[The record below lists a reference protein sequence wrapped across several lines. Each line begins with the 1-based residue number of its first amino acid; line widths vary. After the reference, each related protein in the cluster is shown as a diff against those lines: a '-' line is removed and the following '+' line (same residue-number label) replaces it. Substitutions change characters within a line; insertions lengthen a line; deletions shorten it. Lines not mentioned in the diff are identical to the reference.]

1 MNKYD
6 ADHAAEWMEMHPYG
20 WYNDEDDKGTGDEDD
35 DYDEVT
41 DDYETMEPEEF
52 LEKYL

>member
-1 MNKYD
+1 MYD
-6 ADHAAEWMEMHPYG
+6 YENG
-20 WYNDEDDKGTGDEDD
+20 
-35 DYDEVT
+35 YDEVVNDDFDEAQ

>member
-1 MNKYD
+1 MDNEVEICLQQKHCETCPLFERCYD
-6 ADHAAEWMEMHPYG
+6 IS
-20 WYNDEDDKGTGDEDD
+20 N
-35 DYDEVT
+35 EVE